1 MMATDPRIL
10 FGDRVR
16 RLREAANLSRDVAAE
31 RGGISSNF
39 WGEVERAEKVP
50 SFETILGI
58 AKGLQISPAAL
69 FTDKEEDPNLLK
81 KTQQLAEKA
90 TPDQLVLLY
99 RVGKAIVG

>member
-1 MMATDPRIL
+1 MATDPRVL

-16 RLREAANLSRDVAAE
+16 RLREAAELSRDVAAE

-58 AKGLQISPAAL
+58 AKGLQISPSSL

-81 KTQQLAEKA
+81 KTQQLVEKA
-90 TPDQLVLLY
+90 TPEQLTLLH
-99 RVGKAIVG
+99 RIAKVIVG